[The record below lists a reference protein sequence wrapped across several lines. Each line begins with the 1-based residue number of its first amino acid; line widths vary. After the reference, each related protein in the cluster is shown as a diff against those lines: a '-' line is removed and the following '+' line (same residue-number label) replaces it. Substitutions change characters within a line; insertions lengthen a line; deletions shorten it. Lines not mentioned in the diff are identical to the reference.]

1 VAITVRTIYC
11 VDSSSFIY
19 CQRAFSERPSRVTFY
34 ASVWSLLD
42 SLADDGRLLAP
53 HLVYVEITKNKDNI
67 GQWAV
72 DHPGVFRPRGEN
84 AARVIEI
91 LKEPGQRLV
100 DPAGPRGAEESD
112 PWVIA
117 LAEEI
122 SATPATLWDEWQV
135 GVVVSEET
143 KVGGI
148 GDICARRKIEHVDF
162 TEMLNAEGLSFGSA
176 PES

>member
-1 VAITVRTIYC
+1 MASTIRRIYC

-19 CQRAFSERPSRVTFY
+19 GQRAFAERPSRVTFY

-53 HLVYVEITKNKDNI
+53 YLVHVEITKNKDNV

-84 AARVIEI
+84 AGRVIEI

-100 DPAGPRGAEESD
+100 NPAAPRGAEESD

-122 SATPATLWDEWQV
+122 TATPPTLWDEQV

-148 GDICARRKIEHVDF
+148 SDICARRNVEHLDF

-176 PES
+176 PET